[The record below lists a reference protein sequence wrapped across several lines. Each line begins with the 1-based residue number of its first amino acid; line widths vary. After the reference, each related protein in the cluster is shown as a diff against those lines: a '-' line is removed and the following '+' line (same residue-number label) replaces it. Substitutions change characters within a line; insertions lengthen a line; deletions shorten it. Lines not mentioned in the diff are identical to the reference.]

1 MKKPLKKPLKDKT
14 YVFGWT
20 NIKWFLSE
28 FMLIYSTKES
38 FFSKKR
44 IESAI
49 GFVIAEWGMIFFLLK
64 KYEMMTATDFGIWAS
79 IQFVVAGYMVNQIQ
93 KEKELLMPDPELP
106 NEEPEMQIDDEDI
119 EEGDINDP
127 K

>member
-1 MKKPLKKPLKDKT
+1 MKKPLKKPLKDKK

-20 NIKWFLSE
+20 NIKWFLYE

-64 KYEMMTATDFGIWAS
+64 KYEIMSVTDFGIWVS

-93 KEKELLMPDPELP
+93 KEKELLIPYTELT
-106 NEEPEMQIDDEDI
+106 NEESEMHEDI
-119 EEGDINDP
+119 EEGDINDS